1 MIGDFFGGGR
11 GTLDIYYWSSYYG
24 AYCPCDVF
32 FPSPGAVLGATK
44 IAENTSPLP
53 QDRIFFNYSYF
64 DNTPLYP
71 GGVNVSRFTPGVE
84 KTFCCG
90 TASLEVRV
98 PMAVTLDSMIVLDD
112 GPDLSH
118 GEFGNLALTP
128 KLLLRRRRRCA
139 LSAGMTITVPTADDV
154 NGVLADGTHLARIEN
169 EAVHLMPFVGWLWT
183 PNPCFF
189 AHGFFQYDV
198 ATNGNPVA
206 IDRSDDGLEHVGYLN
221 DTAFQYLDVGI
232 GYWAYRTCA
241 PVRCSRLRS
250 IALTAELHWNKS
262 LQEGDY
268 IEQEGGFSDGD
279 FLVGNTAT
287 NVDVW
292 DAAVGMHV
300 RLCDTTISLAYI
312 TPIGGGADQPFD
324 GEFRLTLNRWFGRSS
339 QAYGYGAYP
348 GIFP

>member
-1 MIGDFFGGGR
+1 MIGDFFGARR
-11 GTLDIYYWSSYYG
+11 GTLDIYYWSYMH
-24 AYCPCDVF
+24 YCACDVF

-71 GGVNVSRFTPGVE
+71 GGVNVSRFTPGIE

-90 TASLEVRV
+90 NASFELRV
-98 PMAVTLDSMIVLDD
+98 PMAVTLDSTILLDE

-128 KLLLRRRRRCA
+128 KLLICRSCRGA
-139 LSAGMTITVPTADDV
+139 LSLGMTITVPTADDV
-154 NGVLADGTHLARIEN
+154 AGVLADGTQLARIEN

-189 AHGFFQYDV
+189 AHGFLQYDV
-198 ATNGNPVA
+198 AANGNPVA
-206 IDRSDDGLEHVGYLN
+206 VDRVGDGLEHVGYLN
-221 DTAFQYLDVGI
+221 DTAFQYVDVGI
-232 GYWAYRTCA
+232 GWWAYRSC
-241 PVRCSRLRS
+241 PRMCRWRLRS
-250 IALTAELHWNKS
+250 VALTAELHWNTS
-262 LQEGDY
+262 LQDGDH
-268 IEQEGGFSDGD
+268 IEDDD

-287 NVDVW
+287 NVEVW
-292 DAAVGMHV
+292 DATVGMHV

-312 TPIGGGADQPFD
+312 TPLGGGEDQPFD
-324 GEFRLTLNRWFGRSS
+324 GEFRLTVNRWFGRSS
-339 QAYGYGAYP
+339 AAYGNRNYP
-348 GIFP
+348 GVFL